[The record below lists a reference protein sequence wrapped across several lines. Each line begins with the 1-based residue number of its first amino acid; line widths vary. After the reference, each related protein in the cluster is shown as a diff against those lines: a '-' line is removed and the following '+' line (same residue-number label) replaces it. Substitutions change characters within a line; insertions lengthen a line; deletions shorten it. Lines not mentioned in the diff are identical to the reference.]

1 MGSNDNVSQASKFG
15 GVRIWIVI
23 IVTWVLTLWFLYD
36 MNMEYKLFVK
46 LRQEFLMNAKDQSRY
61 SILVENIPIALRRS
75 DKALRVFFETL
86 FPEQI
91 HSACVCLR
99 LDKLHDLIEKR
110 NRVTSSEE
118 KDELTREIDI
128 LRKTH
133 NDRLTS
139 IRKQESKDRHGPL
152 SDVIGLVV
160 KTTDSLARSFGESE
174 TKLEDVSTTKLEYD
188 SESDIS
194 SPLLTHDLE
203 SEEELREVTP
213 YVSMSESK
221 EEKEEDDD
229 ESTTW
234 YGRVLKAC
242 WRFLV
247 FTGEDVVGRS
257 AATIAHRAAVGV
269 NSVVTIGEDLALSSS
284 QCSTGFVTFKRLQDV
299 SAASQTL
306 LVPMPEALKCTSSSC
321 SLEWLV
327 IISPHVSNCVT
338 QVM

>member
-118 KDELTREIDI
+118 KLELTREIDI

-133 NDRLTS
+133 NDCLTS

-174 TKLEDVSTTKLEYD
+174 TKLENVSTTKLEYD

-194 SPLLTHDLE
+194 SPLLTTHDLE

-213 YVSMSESK
+213 YVSMNESK
-221 EEKEEDDD
+221 EEKDEEDDD

-242 WRFLV
+242 WKFLI

-321 SLEWLV
+321 SLECSL
-327 IISPHVSNCVT
+327 
-338 QVM
+338 